1 MKKNSVVFVDTSAWI
16 AILDEKNSN
25 YASARTYFE
34 KLLELNT
41 RLVTNSLVIDD
52 TILFLK
58 HNYSNDFAKR
68 FLDIIDESAM
78 SINLR
83 VDWIS
88 RRVRRNTLNSFLK
101 SSNKTLEVKHF
112 YIHESLKRKKVDI
125 VFSYD
130 RSLKFFDFPVM
141 PQKV

>member
-16 AILDEKNSN
+16 AILDEKSAN
-25 YASARTYFE
+25 YTSARKYFE
-34 KLLELNT
+34 KLLELNS

-52 TILFLK
+52 TLLFLK
-58 HNYSNDFAKR
+58 QSYGNDFAKK

-88 RRVRRNTLNSFLK
+88 RRVRRNTLNNFLK
-101 SSNKTLEVKHF
+101 SSNRTLEIRHF
-112 YIHESLKRKKVDI
+112 YVHESIKRKKIDI

-130 RSLKFFDFPVM
+130 RSLKYFDFPVM